1 MLWCRIA
8 NMPCR
13 EAGGEQYK
21 EKCLACTWHMEISGK
36 AICKYEKY
44 EKREDDQHEFAR
56 ACDELKTELKKT
68 RMYKMI
74 TRLLDWLAEKI

>member
-1 MLWCRIA
+1 MVSCENDDVER
-8 NMPCR
+8 N
-13 EAGGEQYK
+13 K
-21 EKCLACTWHMEISGK
+21 KN
-36 AICKYEKY
+36 EKY
-44 EKREDDQHEFAR
+44 EKREDDQHEFVR

>member
-1 MLWCRIA
+1 MTR
-8 NMPCR
+8 
-13 EAGGEQYK
+13 K
-21 EKCLACTWHMEISGK
+21 EF
-36 AICKYEKY
+36 CKYEKC